1 MRYATAAAFRAAL
14 DQRLKM
20 EAERTGTSLS
30 RLRKRV
36 AFELFLRRLVQVAPG
51 RWVLKGAFALD
62 LRLEVATRPTKDIDL
77 GRDDNIDAATE
88 DIIASQ
94 QFDLDDFFSFSAT
107 RTAAFDETDEF
118 SAVRFHVRAELAGR
132 IFEQFVVDVGFTDP
146 ISWTPDTIT
155 TSNLLAFADISP
167 INVPAVPLD
176 QHLAEK
182 VHAYTRRYGNQQ
194 RPSTRPKDLID
205 ILVIAGAEAIEA
217 SSLREALQRTFE
229 QRGRQPLPDTLPVPP
244 DEWRRPF
251 ALMASEVGVDP
262 ELEAA
267 FKEAAAFL
275 DPVLAGKI
283 AGRWDPAAKC
293 WQVDRN
299 G

>member
-1 MRYATAAAFRAAL
+1 MKYATAAAFRAAL

-20 EAERTGTSLS
+20 EAERTGISLA

-36 AFELFLRRLVQVAPG
+36 VFELFLRRLVQVAPS

-77 GRDDNIDAATE
+77 GREDNIDAATD
-88 DIIASQ
+88 DITAAQ
-94 QFDLDDFFSFSAT
+94 QLDVQDFFSFSAT
-107 RTAAFDETDEF
+107 RTTAFDDTDEF
-118 SAVRFHVRAELAGR
+118 SAIRFHVRAELAGR

-167 INVPAVPLD
+167 VDLPAVPLA

-182 VHAYTRRYGNQQ
+182 VHAYTRRYGTQQ

-205 ILVIAGAEAIEA
+205 ILVIAGAEPMEA
-217 SSLREALQRTFE
+217 SSLREALERTFE
-229 QRGRQPLPDTLPVPP
+229 QRGRQPLPDALPVPP

-251 ALMASEVGVDP
+251 ALLAAEVGIGP

-275 DPVLAGKI
+275 DPVLGGKVAGC
-283 AGRWDPAAKC
+283 WDPAAKS
-293 WQVDRN
+293 WQ
-299 G
+299 